1 MSKIS
6 KLSKGK
12 TVQFTPD
19 ELYELE
25 GGNFLS
31 SANIKKIQKAIRN
44 NKGSRIKL
52 NDEEIYLGGSFFG
65 SVGRSI
71 SRSANR
77 TGRAISRSA
86 RSTGRA
92 IKKVATKENLNKA
105 VDGLRYANSAVQ
117 KLTGKKPSDMLID
130 EVLGRVATPVIGAT
144 ATKMLSNEAKKQAA
158 KQGFGINNPYMPRRM
173 APAVMPDDIDGGSFK
188 RTGGS
193 FNRGGFISMKRGN
206 GLDMDGGSFKTNTVG
221 GSYKEPNNMI
231 LHGSGASYLNKKFKL
246 QDNMKYDL
254 NMDHPAMNPT
264 RDPPRGV
271 SRAL

>member
-31 SANIKKIQKAIRN
+31 SANIKKIQRAIKN
-44 NKGSRIKL
+44 GKGSRIKL
-52 NDEEIYLGGSFFG
+52 SDEEIDLFGGNVFGSF
-65 SVGRSI
+65 GRSI

-92 IKKVATKENLNKA
+92 IKKVATTENLNKA

-144 ATKMLSNEAKKQAA
+144 ATKMLSTEAKKQAS

-173 APAVMPDDIDGGSFK
+173 APAVMPDDTEGGSFK
-188 RTGGS
+188 RSGGS
-193 FNRGGFISMKRGN
+193 FKRSGGFISMKRGN
-206 GLDMDGGSFKTNTVG
+206 GLDGGSFKTNSVG
-221 GSYKEPNNMI
+221 AGYKEPNNM
-231 LHGSGASYLNKKFKL
+231 LLYGSGASYLNKKFKL